1 MSEFYFLI
9 AFNFSLQ
16 AKLYLIST
24 FLIDNFNIKMNCDH
38 CKNQRQP
45 KSKGVRKYQYERVIM
60 LRYGCLC
67 NANRTYWK
75 LNKIAEAL
83 GLPLMTVSDICKRF
97 RRENCQI
104 QRIDLRVNNG
114 PRFKL
119 SREQIRT
126 VTNIHML
133 QHQYT
138 YPLDERVHDLAA
150 NFNIHISRC
159 TLRSYY
165 LRNGIK
171 FQSVNLHN
179 TNKLTRELVI
189 RQQQIEYCRLIRQ
202 ARDADRYIF
211 YLDESSISTWNP
223 LFKKTYSCGRVL
235 LSYPGYR
242 GHNLTIIGA
251 IGGNRDRNHLVWS
264 YKIVPRTNT

>member
-1 MSEFYFLI
+1 
-9 AFNFSLQ
+9 
-16 AKLYLIST
+16 
-24 FLIDNFNIKMNCDH
+24 
-38 CKNQRQP
+38 
-45 KSKGVRKYQYERVIM
+45 M

-133 QHQYT
+133 QQQCT

-202 ARDADRYIF
+202 ARADDRYIF

-223 LFKKTYSCGRVL
+223 PFKKTYSSGRVM

-242 GHNLTIIGA
+242 VTTDPSQAQQGETGIVITQFGATKQCLEQTHNMY
-251 IGGNRDRNHLVWS
+251 LVIQINYSLMLEYLKRRSLLSW
-264 YKIVPRTNT
+264 ITMVLINQI